1 MKYACEVCGC
11 PSLKLPEEF
20 RNDVQLHCKG
30 CGRQLGTWA
39 EFRERAKALIM
50 AERDGLE
57 SGPRRSSDPL
67 DEVLST

>member
-39 EFRERAKALIM
+39 EFRERAKALII

-57 SGPRRSSDPL
+57 SGARRSSDPL
-67 DEVLST
+67 DEVLWT